1 MEQEMLFGNRLKS
14 LQDKGI
20 ALKIYVRNR
29 WNFGLDLRDAW
40 KCTPFLAERLASKS
54 PALIGK

>member
-29 WNFGLDLRDAW
+29 WNFGLATSRIS
-40 KCTPFLAERLASKS
+40 FLAE
-54 PALIGK
+54 